1 MPKTFK
7 MTIGSK
13 YQVYKGIAEKTSGG
27 LYKKDIIRTTKDG
40 VVRYKS
46 KKQQQNGKKN
56 NKKSQQARARWTKAF
71 KDAIKKLRKEGKIA
85 EDSILM
91 FNPNKKYDNYPKSSK
106 VYKDGV
112 IIYKEVRKL
121 LEK

>member
-7 MTIGSK
+7 LAIGSK
-13 YQVYKGIAEKTSGG
+13 YQVYKGIAEQTSGG
-27 LYKKDIIRTTKDG
+27 LYKKDIIRIKKDG

-56 NKKSQQARARWTKAF
+56 NKKSQQARARWTKAL
-71 KDAIKKLRKEGKIA
+71 KDAIKKLRKENKIS
-85 EDSILM
+85 ENSILM
-91 FNPNKKYDNYPKSSK
+91 FNPNKTYENYSKSSK

-112 IIYKEVRKL
+112 KIYKEVRNL